1 MTNYL
6 RMTGKQMKGSK
17 KMTKE
22 WADMTPEEKR
32 EVRFKRWHDAENI
45 EFVSPEAREKYQE
58 RVSRIIKV
66 VKMEEPDR
74 IPLNQAPGAFPAY
87 YRGGTLK
94 EHMYDL
100 DAMNRDFIKFHQDFD
115 MDFAMAP
122 LTWPGKLFDILDY
135 RLMQW
140 PGHGVPDDGSFFQY
154 VEGTYMQAEEYDEL
168 INNANDFFLR
178 KMLPRI
184 AGTLEP
190 LKYLASFDPS
200 FFVPAGFVAPFG
212 RPDLQNTFTQL
223 AKAAEVFYEWAA
235 IIGKTVQ
242 QIYSMGFPTWGS
254 SLSMAPYDV
263 IADFLRGTRG
273 IMVDMFECPD
283 KLQEAIDKFTLMV
296 IEMGLRNAD
305 TDICPIIFIPL
316 HKGADAFMSTAQ
328 FEKFYWPGLRKLIV
342 GLYEEGF
349 VPFPLAEAS
358 YNNRL
363 EVIADVPH
371 GSTIWWFEQI
381 DIKRAKDI
389 VGRNTCI
396 AGGIPA
402 SLLSAGT
409 KQEIDDCVKQL
420 VVDCG
425 KDGGYMMSVTASIEQ
440 ARAENLHILMDAVK
454 EYGVY

>member
-1 MTNYL
+1 MA
-6 RMTGKQMKGSK
+6 
-17 KMTKE
+17 KE
-22 WADMTPEEKR
+22 WTEMTPEEKR
-32 EVRFKRWHDAENI
+32 EVRFKRWLDAENI
-45 EFVSPEAREKYQE
+45 TFVSPEAKTKYRE
-58 RVSRIIKV
+58 RVQRLINVI
-66 VKMEEPDR
+66 KMEVPDR

-94 EHMYDL
+94 EHMYDF
-100 DAMNRDFIKFHQDFD
+100 DIMSRDFIRFHEDFD

-122 LTWPGKLFDILDY
+122 LSWPGELFDILDY
-135 RLMQW
+135 KLMQW
-140 PGHGVPDDGSFFQY
+140 PGHGIPDDGSFFQY
-154 VEGTYMQAEEYDEL
+154 VEGIYMKADEYGDL
-168 INNANDFFLR
+168 LHDTNDFFLR
-178 KMLPRI
+178 KILPRI

-223 AKAAEVFYEWAA
+223 AKAAEIFYRWAGV
-235 IIGKTVQ
+235 IGKTVQ
-242 QIYSMGFPTWGS
+242 HIYSMGVPTWGS

-283 KLQEAIDKFTLMV
+283 TLLEAIDMLTPMV
-296 IEMGLRNAD
+296 IKLGMQNAE
-305 TDICPIIFIPL
+305 TDICPVIFIPL
-316 HKGADAFMSTAQ
+316 HKGADTFMSTKQ

-363 EVIADVPH
+363 EVIADVPYS
-371 GSTIWWFEQI
+371 STIWWFEQI
-381 DIKRAKDI
+381 DIKRAKEI
-389 VGRNTCI
+389 VGKNTSI

-409 KQEIDDCVKQL
+409 ETEIRDCVKEL
-420 VVDCG
+420 VKDCG
-425 KDGGYMMSVTASIEQ
+425 TNGGYLMSVTASIEQ
-440 ARAENLHILMDAVK
+440 AKAENLHVLTDAVK
-454 EYGVY
+454 QYGRYTHG